1 MKTLFRIL
9 TAAALALG
17 SAAIAAPSVAT
28 FETAEAG
35 ADALLTAAMARDAKA
50 FEPLFGADTVK
61 IIGKPNQ
68 YMVDRGVDAFVG
80 AWGRGNKIVRQGD
93 AKAVIEL
100 GRDGYT
106 FPVPLVRR
114 GSDWAFDTRA
124 GAEEIAT
131 RRIGRNE
138 LTTID
143 TLRAIVDAQQ
153 EYAVAGRGPGSVFE
167 YSRRFA
173 STSGKRDGLFWKTKA
188 GEPPSPLGELI
199 ERALAEGAKIG
210 EGWHGYHYR
219 ILTRQGA
226 SAPGGARNFDIKG
239 RLSDF
244 ALLAYPVKYGD
255 TGVKTFI
262 ANSRGEVYSVDLG
275 RDTAALA
282 KKIDR
287 YDPGKDWTR
296 EP

>member
-1 MKTLFRIL
+1 MKTLIRIL
-9 TAAALALG
+9 TAAVFALAG
-17 SAAIAAPSVAT
+17 AALAAPTVAT
-28 FETAEAG
+28 FKTPEAG
-35 ADALLTAAMARDAKA
+35 ADALLMAAISRDTKS
-50 FEPLFGADTVK
+50 FEPLFGADTAK
-61 IIGKPNQ
+61 ILGSPTRATIDRA
-68 YMVDRGVDAFVG
+68 VDTFLA
-80 AWGRGNKIVRQGD
+80 AWGRGNKIVREGD
-93 AKAVIEL
+93 NRAVIEV
-100 GRDGYT
+100 GRDGFR

-114 GSDWAFDTRA
+114 GSEWVFDTRA

-153 EYAVAGRGPGSVFE
+153 EYAVANRGPGSVFE

-173 STSGKRDGLFWKTKA
+173 STSGKRDGLYWKSKA
-188 GEPPSPLGELI
+188 DEPPSPLGELFD
-199 ERALAEGAKIG
+199 RAIAEGAKKG
-210 EGWHGYHYR
+210 EGWHGYRYR

-226 SAPGGARNFDIKG
+226 AAPGGARSFDVKG

-262 ANSRGEVYSVDLG
+262 ANSRGEVRSVDLG

-282 KKIDR
+282 PKIDA
-287 YDPGKDWTR
+287 YDPGSAWNLER
-296 EP
+296 